1 MLDRVTKM
9 VFGDGSGDE
18 IERLMQENKRLYG
31 DIALPELEFNE
42 YTPEALLNESM
53 KGELV
58 NEDPLIKQAQMK
70 ALERMAGLAETGF
83 SDVDQ
88 ANLMNA
94 QDQASGM
101 ARQNRDAVL
110 QNAQARGVAG
120 GGLEF
125 ALKEMANQ
133 EASERARKSGMEG
146 AAETARMRAMQ
157 QQAYQNALSG
167 QRSQD
172 FQSNAKNTDILN
184 QFNQMN
190 TQNRNAANQYN
201 VANRNTA
208 QTYNNEMKNQIA
220 QNQFNNQITKVGG
233 QAGANQ
239 GVANAVAAKDAANAS
254 NMNTL
259 IGSAATMGAGYLA
272 KKPGAV

>member
-1 MLDRVTKM
+1 MLNDVSKLL
-9 VFGDGSGDE
+9 FGDSGAGD
-18 IERLMQENKRLYG
+18 IQDIMNQNKRLYEG
-31 DIALPELEFNE
+31 INLPELEFNE

-53 KGELV
+53 KAELV

-88 ANLMNA
+88 ANLMGA
-94 QDQASGM
+94 RDQADSM
-101 ARQNRDAVL
+101 VRQNRDAVL

-172 FQSNAKNTDILN
+172 FQANAKNTDILN

-190 TQNRNAANQYN
+190 TQNRNATNQYN

-208 QTYNNEMKNQIA
+208 QTYNNEQKNTVA
-220 QNQFNNQITKVGG
+220 QNQFNNEMARAGG
-233 QAGANQ
+233 ISGANQ
-239 GVANAVAAKDAANAS
+239 GVATAVASGQAANAS
-254 NMNTL
+254 NTNAL
-259 IGSAATMGAGYLA
+259 INAGAGMAGAYLGR
-272 KKPGAV
+272 K